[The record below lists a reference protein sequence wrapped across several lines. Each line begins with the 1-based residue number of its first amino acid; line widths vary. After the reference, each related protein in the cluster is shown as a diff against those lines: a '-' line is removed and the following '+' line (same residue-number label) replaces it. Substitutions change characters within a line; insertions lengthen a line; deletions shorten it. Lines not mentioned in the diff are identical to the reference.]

1 MAVVGPQT
9 TSNLSNAIITKYL
22 PDYIKSANRRRL
34 YHQIVTPVDQASSAA
49 QQADS
54 MARLAKASTI
64 QVNFLSDM
72 AIRKQTVSE
81 TGDIV
86 PQALR
91 DQTASF
97 GVDMYQDAVQWS
109 EKTEIQA
116 YTNYGMSVGEKVG
129 LNLMETIEQL
139 LIDVIFAGGL
149 VERAAAR
156 TSLDAGTASHNAT
169 DDIFAYVGAR
179 MKGFR
184 TPGFGP
190 DQNPSWAAI
199 TDDFVVNDIIT
210 GSGGNILNVA
220 QYQDKEMILN
230 REVAKLTNFKLV
242 ADAGAKIFYGAGAAN
257 GSDADTTLGAAANAG
272 ATSITVAAGT
282 NISVGD
288 WLNLITAKE
297 SGTTFYP
304 HNERVKVTSVSG
316 TTIGV
321 AGEGDNGGLRFDH
334 ANGSIVNKDDS
345 VHTITFGGPWSIGEV
360 YAPSLGRF
368 GELRGPFDQGVN
380 KIWKS
385 LGFVYYGGFGLIAEK
400 HLYRAEVSVSEEA

>member
-1 MAVVGPQT
+1 MSFVGPQT
-9 TSNLSNAIITKYL
+9 TSNLSNAIITRYL
-22 PDYIKSANRRRL
+22 PDYIKSASRRRF
-34 YHQIVTPVDQASSAA
+34 YHQIVTPVDKASNAA

-54 MARLAKASTI
+54 MARLAQASTI

-72 AIRKQTVSE
+72 EIRKQTISE
-81 TGDIV
+81 TGDII

-91 DQTASF
+91 DQVASF

-109 EKTEIQA
+109 EKTDIQA

-129 LNLMETIEQL
+129 LNLMETIEQI

-156 TSLDAGTASHNAT
+156 TSLDAGTAGHLAS
-169 DDIFAYVGAR
+169 DDHFAYVSAR
-179 MKGFR
+179 LKGFH

-190 DQNPSWAAI
+190 DENPVWAAL
-199 TDDFVVNDIIT
+199 TDDFVVNDIVT
-210 GSGGNILNVA
+210 NSGGQVLNVA
-220 QYQDKEMILN
+220 QYQDKEMVLN
-230 REVAKLTNFKLV
+230 REIGKLTNFKIV

-257 GSDADTTLGAAANAG
+257 GSDADTTLAAAATAG
-272 ATSITVAAGT
+272 SVTITVSSAT
-282 NISVGD
+282 NIAVGD

-304 HNERVKVTSVSG
+304 HNERVKVISVSG

-321 AGEGDNGGLRFDH
+321 AGQGDNGGLRFDH

-345 VHTITFGGPWSIGEV
+345 VHTIVYGGPWSIGEV

-368 GELRGPFDQGVN
+368 GEMRGPFKQGVN
-380 KIWKS
+380 KIWNS
-385 LGFVYYGGFGLIAEK
+385 LGFVYYGGFGLIAQK
-400 HLYRAEVSVSEEA
+400 HLYRSEVSVSEEA